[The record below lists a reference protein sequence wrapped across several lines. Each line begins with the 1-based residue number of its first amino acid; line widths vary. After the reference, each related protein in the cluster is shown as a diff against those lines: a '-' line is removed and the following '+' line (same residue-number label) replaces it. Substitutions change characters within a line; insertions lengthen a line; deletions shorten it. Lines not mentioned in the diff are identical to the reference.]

1 MGIYLNNAA
10 TSWPKAEGVAEAMR
24 DFLLSRGANLARGAA
39 AERDINT
46 LDMVSSCRA
55 AVAELFEGYVERD
68 PRYVTFCSNVT
79 EALNI
84 VLKGFCVAGT
94 RVLTTSMEHNSVIR
108 PLRSLETSRGILIT
122 ILPCNSQGFL
132 EIPVL
137 EKALKEGADLMV
149 LSHASNVC
157 GSIQDLDSIA
167 ELCRRYKVPLVLDSA
182 QTAGEIPISA
192 EKLGLA
198 ALCFTGHKG
207 IMGPQ
212 GMGGILWSPEF
223 AERVEPFIEG
233 GTGSFSEE
241 EHHPRKLPDKFEG
254 GTPNLPGIA
263 GMLTALEWLERK
275 GVDHI
280 RQVRH
285 ERGSLLLEGLL
296 SLESCT
302 VYGSQTMEN
311 RLPVFALNLEGWDNG
326 VLAYELT
333 ERYDIETRPSLHCG
347 PLPHKTLGTFPQGAL
362 RISPGYFSTPEEIR
376 ICLEALRELAKEKK
390 V

>member
-10 TSWPKAEGVAEAMR
+10 TSWPKAEGVADAMR

-39 AERDINT
+39 AERDITT
-46 LDMVSSCRA
+46 LDMVSSCRS
-55 AVAELFEGYVERD
+55 AVAELFEGCVERD
-68 PRYVTFCSNVT
+68 PRYATFCGNVT
-79 EALNI
+79 EALNVI
-84 VLKGFCVAGT
+84 IKGFCVPGT
-94 RVLTTSMEHNSVIR
+94 RVITTSMEHNSVIR
-108 PLRSLETSRGILIT
+108 PLRSLEQSRGISVRV
-122 ILPCNSQGFL
+122 LPCNAAGYL
-132 EIPVL
+132 EMPVL
-137 EKALKEGADLMV
+137 EEALKEGADLVVM
-149 LSHASNVC
+149 SHASNVS

-167 ELCRRYKVPLVLDSA
+167 ERCRHYKVPLVLDSA
-182 QTAGEIPISA
+182 QTAGEIPISM
-192 EKLGLA
+192 EKLGLS

-212 GMGGILWSPEF
+212 GMGGILWEPEF
-223 AERVEPFIEG
+223 AEKVEPLIEG
-233 GTGSFSEE
+233 GTGSFSED

-263 GMLTALEWLERK
+263 GMLTALEWVKAK

-285 ERGSLLLEGLL
+285 QRGEELLQGLL
-296 SLESCT
+296 SLPGCT
-302 VYGSQTMEN
+302 LYGSQTMEN

-326 VLAYELT
+326 MLAYELT

-362 RISPGYFSTPEEIR
+362 RISPGYFTTPEEIR
-376 ICLEALRELAKEKK
+376 ICLEALRELAKEKRR
-390 V
+390 